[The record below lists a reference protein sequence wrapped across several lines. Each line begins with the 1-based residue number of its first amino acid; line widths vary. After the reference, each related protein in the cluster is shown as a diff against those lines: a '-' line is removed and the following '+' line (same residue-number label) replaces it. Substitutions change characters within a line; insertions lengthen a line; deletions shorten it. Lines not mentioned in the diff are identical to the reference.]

1 MFGSSSSAFFNTWRH
16 RGYPS
21 KPYWGLSKHAAICPP
36 NFFFV
41 IWVTGWIGG
50 KIWLPFS
57 CKLLLKNGY
66 FPDELTR
73 GLYLMKKQLFTS
85 EMCILKLTLQPDLR
99 VYDFQSCVHFI
110 TLLLLAILSSNS
122 QDKILLSILMVE
134 GSICWPANDKI
145 NANMK

>member
-73 GLYLMKKQLFTS
+73 GLYLMKKTTFHFWSVYTEIDLTTRPDGLWLPVMRPFYYFITSCYIHTLF
-85 EMCILKLTLQPDLR
+85 KLTGQNLVIHSNGRGQ
-99 VYDFQSCVHFI
+99 HM
-110 TLLLLAILSSNS
+110 LAC
-122 QDKILLSILMVE
+122 Q
-134 GSICWPANDKI
+134 
-145 NANMK
+145 